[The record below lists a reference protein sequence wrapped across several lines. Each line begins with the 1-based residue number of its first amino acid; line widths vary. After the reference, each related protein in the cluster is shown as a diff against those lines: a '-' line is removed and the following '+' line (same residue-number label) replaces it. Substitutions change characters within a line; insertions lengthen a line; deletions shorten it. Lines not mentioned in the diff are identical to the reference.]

1 MSLESFIEPNT
12 ETTDILDL
20 TTAIV
25 SAHLSNRETDP
36 QEIPNLIRTIYQTLS
51 DLSDAVKPTRNRA
64 SSPAVPI
71 EESVQ
76 PDYIVCLE
84 DGRQLRMLKRH
95 LNTAYGLSIDEY
107 KARWGL
113 PADYPTVAPNY
124 SKRRSAI
131 AKNNGLGNTPKKRK
145 PQAIAA

>member
-64 SSPAVPI
+64 STPAVPI